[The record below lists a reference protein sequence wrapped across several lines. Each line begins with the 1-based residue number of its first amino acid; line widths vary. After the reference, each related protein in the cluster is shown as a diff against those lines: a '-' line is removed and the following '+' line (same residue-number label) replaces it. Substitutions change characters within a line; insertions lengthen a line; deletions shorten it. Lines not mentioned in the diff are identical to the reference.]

1 MKKVLKWVGIV
12 VGVLAVVLFIAFKFM
27 QANTKKASP
36 EATVNYKKD
45 DTEVSVFYCRPSKRE
60 REIFGELVPY
70 GKVWRTGANEAT
82 TFTTNKDL
90 TIGGKT
96 LPAGKYT
103 LWTIPQKDKW
113 TIIFNNKMY
122 DWGVSFGGEASRE
135 ASADVLQVDV
145 PAETVATSVE
155 QFEISFDVTQP
166 ALVLAW
172 DTTKVVVPFK

>member
-122 DWGVSFGGEASRE
+122 GWGVSFGGEASRE

-145 PAETVATSVE
+145 PVGVSSISVE
-155 QFEISFDVTQP
+155 QFEISFDENQP
-166 ALVLAW
+166 ALVLEW
-172 DTTKVVVPFK
+172 DITKVVVPFK